1 MLRVI
6 LPIVIGIVSLAG
18 GGLAGRFYA
27 TQIPGPMSQG
37 AGLGPD
43 APDVGP
49 GAGSA
54 AASGDEK
61 TEFVRLSNQFIVPV
75 LDGGRVE
82 SLVILSLSAE
92 VPAGESEAVFAG
104 EPKLRDGLLQAL
116 FDHANAGGFKGE
128 FTDTMHMNALRRN
141 LLEVAQ
147 KILGRQHVR
156 NVLIVEIL
164 RQDA

>member
-6 LPIVIGIVSLAG
+6 LPIVIGIVGLV
-18 GGLAGRFYA
+18 GGLMAGHLYA
-27 TQIPGPMSQG
+27 RQIAAPITPGVEPSPTDTGLAAGPGPVS
-37 AGLGPD
+37 PD
-43 APDVGP
+43 DR
-49 GAGSA
+49 
-54 AASGDEK
+54 

-75 LDGGRVE
+75 LDNGRVD
-82 SLVILSLSAE
+82 SLVVLSLSAE
-92 VPAGESEAVFAG
+92 VPAGESDAVFAG

-116 FDHANAGGFKGE
+116 FDHANAGGFQGE
-128 FTDTMHMNALRRN
+128 FTDTMQMNALRRN

-147 KILGRQHVR
+147 KILGRQHIK